1 MGHRGE
7 EDKTKKIWEWVLL
20 CSGLGAPSR
29 LSLHRA
35 VVYWE
40 AWGPDAVLVPAVSVC
55 SWGGDGSVP
64 SPASPCSG
72 TVNQSHPR
80 QITPRRRK

>member
-20 CSGLGAPSR
+20 CSGLGAPSQ

-40 AWGPDAVLVPAVSVC
+40 ARGPDAVLVPAVSVQP
-55 SWGGDGSVP
+55 G
-64 SPASPCSG
+64 
-72 TVNQSHPR
+72 R
-80 QITPRRRK
+80 